1 MVSSPRISICPAG
14 FRINRDYASEAG
26 LQDLVQEQ
34 GMKLCGQI
42 AVVKGLREQS
52 NGSKKKGV
60 PRTGDAVR
68 GTRPDCRKYHNV
80 S

>member
-34 GMKLCGQI
+34 GMKLCGS
-42 AVVKGLREQS
+42 KRFTQS
-52 NGSKKKGV
+52 NGSKKERFHELGMQFV
-60 PRTGDAVR
+60 ERALTAGN
-68 GTRPDCRKYHNV
+68 TTM
-80 S
+80 